1 MQETGN
7 IISLLKEEYF
17 WVTEIILKA
26 RFMASQWDFLIFQ
39 IFSCPLFLLEVHT
52 NTGPAKLKEGISA
65 TLHVKF
71 CKTHEG
77 KEWEK

>member
-26 RFMASQWDFLIFQ
+26 RFMASQ
-39 IFSCPLFLLEVHT
+39 
-52 NTGPAKLKEGISA
+52 
-65 TLHVKF
+65 
-71 CKTHEG
+71 
-77 KEWEK
+77 